1 MDPKQRLSLDKMI
14 QGYKEDGY
22 TETTGKIRKLKH
34 SVLISND
41 VRKLMLFK
49 QKYKRLSKTNFEQY
63 KAMARTHCKF
73 LYNNYTDIFNKLLKE
88 QLNLQILA
96 KFLSVL
102 KRIEDG
108 NIDQHEG
115 SYEVGALL
123 KKLYIDSVLIQ
134 DKQHAAREKR
144 KGKKSKP
151 KRPVH
156 NISWKRFKELGIN

>member
-1 MDPKQRLSLDKMI
+1 M
-14 QGYKEDGY
+14 
-22 TETTGKIRKLKH
+22 
-34 SVLISND
+34 
-41 VRKLMLFK
+41 
-49 QKYKRLSKTNFEQY
+49 
-63 KAMARTHCKF
+63 
-73 LYNNYTDIFNKLLKE
+73 LKE

-108 NIDQHEG
+108 DIDQHEG